1 MFSFLK
7 TNQYKTINVNDLAGK
22 KNEDLIDIREPM
34 EYQSGHV
41 PGAKNIPMQRLLSN
55 PEKYLD
61 KGKNYKIVCQSG
73 GRSSRA
79 CGALADMGYDVTNV
93 AGGTGYF
100 VGTLER

>member
-1 MFSFLK
+1 MFAFLK

-22 KNEDLIDIREPM
+22 KNENLIDVREPI
-34 EYQSGHV
+34 EFHNGHV

-55 PEKYLD
+55 PQQYLD
-61 KGKNYKIVCQSG
+61 KDKNYKIVCQSG
-73 GRSSRA
+73 GRSARA
-79 CGALADMGYDVTNV
+79 CGMLSEMGYDVTNV